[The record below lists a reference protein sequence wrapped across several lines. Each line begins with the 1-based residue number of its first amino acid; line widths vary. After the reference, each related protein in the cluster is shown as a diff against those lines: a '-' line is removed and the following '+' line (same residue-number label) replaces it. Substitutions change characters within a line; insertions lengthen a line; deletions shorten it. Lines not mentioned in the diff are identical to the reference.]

1 MAVETRTLIPVEEY
15 LHTSYSPDCD
25 YVDGEVLERNVGEH
39 DHASLQLR
47 IGSYLL
53 TTYEKKGFVVVVEQR
68 VQVSPTRYRV
78 PDVCLTR
85 AEVPM
90 EQIFRKPPLVVI
102 EILSPEDRFFNMQR
116 RIDDYLAFGVPNIWV
131 IDPKERCAFVCGREG
146 RAGTSVE
153 SKDLI
158 LRTADGAVVPLPEI
172 FGQL

>member
-1 MAVETRTLIPVEEY
+1 MKEY
-15 LHTSYSPDCD
+15 LHTSYSPDC
-25 YVDGEVLERNVGEH
+25 VDGEVLERNAGEH
-39 DHASLQLR
+39 DHAGLQSEIL
-47 IGSYLL
+47 IYLA
-53 TTYEKKGFVVVVEQR
+53 TRYKAKGFVVVVEQR

-102 EILSPEDRFFNMQR
+102 EILSSEDRFFNMLR
-116 RIDDYLAFGVPNIWV
+116 RIDDYLALGVPNIWV
-131 IDPKERCAFVCGREG
+131 IDPEERCAFVCGREG
-146 RAGTSVE
+146 RAGTCVE

-158 LRTADGAVVPLPEI
+158 LRTADGAVVLPLPEI